1 MPNND
6 QLFNIFVS
14 KRINFD
20 NSPACIYFS
29 IDKVKNNTN
38 REKFGSRSLLLQ
50 DGLNIDFKAKKYGG
64 GFAYRKDRF

>member
-1 MPNND
+1 MQTFQVYYFNLPNND

-38 REKFGSRSLLLQ
+38 RE
-50 DGLNIDFKAKKYGG
+50 
-64 GFAYRKDRF
+64 